1 MFLLAWRNAT
11 RRRSQTII
19 TVLIT
24 ALTVATFVLAH
35 AIFTNLQEGMRLSAT
50 RLGADV
56 IVLPHTVKA
65 DAFQTIFTGDP
76 VNLYMPDKVLEDVR
90 TVSDVQAAT
99 PQFFTQTLDQSC
111 CSLAKSYRVVGY
123 DPETDFVASPWLKYG
138 NSNKTQTEA
147 QTKDDVILGARVE
160 SFLGAKAVIL
170 GTVFN
175 EAGRLERTGTGM
187 DDTIFL
193 QIDVARNL
201 AKNSPYLKE
210 LWQGAPP
217 DHLVSSVLVKVRE
230 GANPTV
236 VADQINN
243 LDLGVNAVATGKV
256 ISSAR
261 NQLNAVSSVL
271 IWLWVA
277 LALTA
282 ALALIGRFTALAR
295 ERKRELGMLR
305 AIGGQRYD
313 AFAALLIEALLI
325 VDAGGL
331 VGSLAGVLLTQ
342 PTLTWLRGALNL
354 PQGGWSFTSAVLQSF
369 WGLGIAVLLGAVSA
383 LYPAWRSARLD
394 PQEIISHGELD

>member
-1 MFLLAWRNAT
+1 MFLLAWRNVT

-56 IVLPHTVKA
+56 IVLPHTVKS

-76 VNLYMPDKVLEDVR
+76 VNLYMPDKVLADVR

-111 CSLAKSYRVVGY
+111 CSLAKPYRVVGY
-123 DPETDFVASPWLKYG
+123 DPETDFVVSPWLKGG
-138 NSNKTQTEA
+138 NGKKA
-147 QTKDDVILGARVE
+147 PAKDEVILGARVD

-175 EAGRLERTGTGM
+175 EAGRIERTGTGM
-187 DDTIFL
+187 DDTIFMH
-193 QIDVARNL
+193 IDVARNL

-210 LWQGAPP
+210 LWQSAPP

-230 GANPTV
+230 GVNPTV

-261 NQLNAVSSVL
+261 NQMNAVSSVL

-325 VDAGGL
+325 VGAGGL

-354 PQGGWSFTSAVLQSF
+354 PQGGWSFTFAVVQSF

>member
-1 MFLLAWRNAT
+1 MFLLAWRNVT

-35 AIFTNLQEGMRLSAT
+35 AIFTNLQEGMRLSST

-65 DAFQTIFTGDP
+65 DAYQTIFTGDP

-138 NSNKTQTEA
+138 NGNKVQARDE
-147 QTKDDVILGARVE
+147 VILGARVE

-170 GTVFN
+170 GTAFN

-210 LWQGAPP
+210 LWQNAPP

-261 NQLNAVSSVL
+261 NQMNAVSSVL
-271 IWLWVA
+271 LWLWVA
-277 LALTA
+277 LAVTA

-305 AIGGQRYD
+305 AIGGHRYD
-313 AFAALLIEALLI
+313 AFSALLIEALII
-325 VDAGGL
+325 VGVGGL

-342 PTLTWLRGALNL
+342 PTLTWLRATLNL
-354 PQGGWSFTSAVLQSF
+354 PQGGWSFTSAVVQSL
-369 WGLGIAVLLGAVSA
+369 WGLGVAVLLGAVSA